1 MNSGTEIEIQHHTPA
16 RVLSDWTFIAEPQ
29 CCWILSNYGYLSL
42 FWQCWGFITY
52 MILAVLRSGLS
63 CSAVCFWR
71 LESPLFSE
79 ERSWFS
85 VVHFW
90 YSQLCSR
97 TFAWMAGQVAAHSIA
112 GEGLRGQW
120 LPCQCTRAGAGGHLA
135 AGPNHAPWLDP
146 SDSTSSVLFPL
157 PKHRTCRN
165 VLSLTS
171 SSICQVWIKLLS
183 CSKREEE
190 REMYEWTDCVI
201 I

>member
-1 MNSGTEIEIQHHTPA
+1 MLRIHYLHDFGSAEVWFILSCC
-16 RVLSDWTFIAEPQ
+16 VLSEAGIPT
-29 CCWILSNYGYLSL
+29 L
-42 FWQCWGFITY
+42 FWRKKLVF
-52 MILAVLRSGLS
+52 
-63 CSAVCFWR
+63 CSTF
-71 LESPLFSE
+71 LI
-79 ERSWFS
+79 
-85 VVHFW
+85 
-90 YSQLCSR
+90 SQLCFR
-97 TFAWMAGQVAAHSIA
+97 TFAWMAGQVAAHSMA
-112 GEGLRGQW
+112 GAGLRGQW
-120 LPCQCTRAGAGGHLA
+120 LPCQCTHAGAGGHLA

-157 PKHRTCRN
+157 PKQRTCRN